1 LDDKKEASQVRN
13 YKSILCNIAVCADIR
28 ESLTL
33 ANTLKYSK
41 QKSISAL
48 LLESLRLIPS
58 ISFAE
63 KGTRKE
69 NI

>member
-1 LDDKKEASQVRN
+1 MDDKKEALQVRN
-13 YKSILCNIAVCADIR
+13 YKSMLCSVAICADIR
-28 ESLTL
+28 EPLTL

-63 KGTRKE
+63 KGTRRE